1 MNAMKGFS
9 LSNTNMYGKDEEGD
23 CKAKRERR
31 GGERGGREGGRE
43 KDIVW
48 LNWFNAELSPKR
60 SWRGQNSKEMGSH

>member
-23 CKAKRERR
+23 CNAKRERR
-31 GGERGGREGGRE
+31 GGRE
-43 KDIVW
+43 KEIVW

-60 SWRGQNSKEMGSH
+60 SWRGQNSKEMGSD